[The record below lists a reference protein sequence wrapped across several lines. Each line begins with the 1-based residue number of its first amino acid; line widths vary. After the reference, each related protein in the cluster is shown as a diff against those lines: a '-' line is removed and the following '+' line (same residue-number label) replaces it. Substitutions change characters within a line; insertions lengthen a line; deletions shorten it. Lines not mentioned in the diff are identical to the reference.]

1 MSFFASI
8 SDSLKSWRDAYRFRR
23 TPRAEKGVVFYSESR
38 ASAPHLGPLL
48 DELLSRGQSVHLL
61 ASHQD
66 DPMANIDH
74 PNLHAYFIGSGSART
89 WVFSTMD
96 ADAVVTTTPDLQ
108 TMQLKRSNRNVFY
121 IYVHHS
127 LVSTHMA
134 YRPAAF
140 DHFDAIMCSG
150 LHHVRE
156 TRAAEELDGL
166 PPKTLVEHGYGRLDT
181 LIANRE
187 TAGDQSDDK
196 ADSYAGTI
204 LIAPSWG
211 DNSILQA
218 HGRQLVG
225 SLIDAGYRVIVRPH
239 PETTRKDPQLISAL
253 AADYEDN
260 SAFTLDHDPTDESSM
275 GIADLMISDWSGVAL
290 EFAYGFE
297 KPVLFI
303 DLPRKVNNPS
313 YGDLDIEPFEVL
325 IRDEIG
331 EILPLDQIG
340 DVAERA
346 SSLITSTPARVGVLR
361 SSHRDRVFNIGN
373 SHVIGS
379 DFIQKVTN
387 RPNQG

>member
-1 MSFFASI
+1 MSFFTSI
-8 SDSLKSWRDAYRFRR
+8 SDSLKSWRGAYRFRS

-38 ASAPHLGPLL
+38 ASAPHLCPLL
-48 DELLSRGQSVHLL
+48 DELLFRGQSVHLL
-61 ASHQD
+61 ASHHD
-66 DPMANIDH
+66 DPMANIDN
-74 PNLHAYFIGSGSART
+74 PNLHTYIIGSGSART

-96 ADAVVTTTPDLQ
+96 ANVVVTTTPDLQ

-150 LHHVRE
+150 PHHVRE
-156 TRAAEELDGL
+156 TRAAEKLDGL
-166 PPKTLVEHGYGRLDT
+166 PPKTLVEHGYGRLDS
-181 LIANRE
+181 LIANRG
-187 TAGDQSDDK
+187 TVGDQSDDK
-196 ADSYAGTI
+196 ADDYAGTI

-211 DNSILQA
+211 DNSILQT

-239 PETTRKDPQLISAL
+239 PQTTREHPELISEMAVN
-253 AADYEDN
+253 YKDN
-260 SAFTLDHDPTDESSM
+260 SAFTLDYDPTNESSM

-297 KPVLFI
+297 KPVLFV
-303 DLPRKVNNPS
+303 DLPRKVNNPA
-313 YGDLDIEPFEVL
+313 YGDLDIDPFEVL

-331 EILPLDQIG
+331 EILPLDRIG
-340 DVAERA
+340 DIADRA
-346 SSLITSTPARVGVLR
+346 SSLITSTPGRVGILR
-361 SSHRDRVFNIGN
+361 ASYSNRVFNIGN
-373 SHVIGS
+373 SHVIGA
-379 DFIQKVTN
+379 DFIQKMTN
-387 RPNQG
+387 RPN